1 MSAST
6 VAVAGPSTRS
16 DPIEP
21 QAQRVGE
28 GRRRAPAAVMRCGL
42 SMPPW
47 IPERVLSKQA
57 FRTGDPAFLGT
68 LRAMLLTEIDH
79 VAIAVNDLE
88 AAIDYY
94 QPTFGCEVDH
104 REIVE
109 RDGVEEALPKVAD
122 SYVQLL
128 TPSRDD
134 SPVAKYLARRARG
147 STTSATASTTA
158 PRHSTR

>member
-16 DPIEP
+16 NPSS
-21 QAQRVGE
+21 RS
-28 GRRRAPAAVMRCGL
+28 RRGWARARISRGSVMRCGL

-47 IPERVLSKQA
+47 IPEKVLSKQA

-68 LRAMLLTEIDH
+68 LRPMLLTEIDH

-94 QPTFGCEVDH
+94 RIDV
-104 REIVE
+104 R
-109 RDGVEEALPKVAD
+109 L
-122 SYVQLL
+122 
-128 TPSRDD
+128 
-134 SPVAKYLARRARG
+134 
-147 STTSATASTTA
+147 
-158 PRHSTR
+158 